1 MTTVIH
7 NEQIP
12 FVVVLLKKITSH
24 ACQLDLRRA
33 RGNQPDLSIEAVQLG
48 KDIVEPVE
56 LWLDE
61 QLVFL
66 PTDEADVDGLV
77 A

>member
-1 MTTVIH
+1 MAAIVH
-7 NEQIP
+7 NEQIT
-12 FVVVLLKKITSH
+12 FLVVLLKKITRH
-24 ACQLDLRRA
+24 AGQLNLRCA
-33 RGNQPDLSIEAVQLG
+33 RRNQPNLRIEAVQIR

-56 LWLDE
+56 LRLDE

-66 PTDEADVDGLV
+66 PADEADIDGLV